1 MLLTHFSPHQVHTHT
16 SPATWWKKPV
26 RVVWYAPCL
35 FPCYMQTEAA
45 CILVWR
51 AHSSYLPWG
60 ASGKLKQLFS
70 LHHGF
75 GIERERESESL
86 FCPWLVPFM
95 SFLAYLFPHPSH
107 WEDAGHIT
115 CWEQDTWEVIQ
126 QLSAPTPRPLFK
138 TLSPCP
144 EAIRMQSSTKNAIP
158 SRLSIPTHLSCL
170 FWVIKMYTQP
180 NKWQPPFRSPFDTSG
195 ILK

>member
-1 MLLTHFSPHQVHTHT
+1 MTFNNIKFTISITCCLHIFPPHQVHTHT

-75 GIERERESESL
+75 GIERERESSQN
-86 FCPWLVPFM
+86 PF
-95 SFLAYLFPHPSH
+95 
-107 WEDAGHIT
+107 
-115 CWEQDTWEVIQ
+115 
-126 QLSAPTPRPLFK
+126 SAHGW
-138 TLSPCP
+138 C
-144 EAIRMQSSTKNAIP
+144 
-158 SRLSIPTHLSCL
+158 LSCL
-170 FWVIKMYTQP
+170 SWPTCFHILHTERMLVTSHAESRTHGKWSSSCLPPPHVHSSRHSPPAQRRLECKAVPKMQYLPGYLSQL
-180 NKWQPPFRSPFDTSG
+180 TS
-195 ILK
+195 LVFSES